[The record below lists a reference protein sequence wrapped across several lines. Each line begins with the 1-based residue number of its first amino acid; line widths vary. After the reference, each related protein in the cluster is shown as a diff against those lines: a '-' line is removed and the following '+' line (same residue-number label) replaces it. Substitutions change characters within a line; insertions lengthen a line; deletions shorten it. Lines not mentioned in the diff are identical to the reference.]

1 MYIFFLT
8 PKSPMLLCKLSGQ
21 AKSRGLLHKKDQ
33 TIQMWMSPLKIAA
46 ELNYREKANS
56 KAYFLVRMQKK
67 DIHIP

>member
-1 MYIFFLT
+1 
-8 PKSPMLLCKLSGQ
+8 
-21 AKSRGLLHKKDQ
+21 
-33 TIQMWMSPLKIAA
+33 MSPLKIAA